1 MYDLEG
7 CHQHLNLWITIG
19 QAFEPTP
26 KKLQGSS
33 WCLQNTIVSFHPIQ
47 CMASFLGQKCTFESL
62 KNTLLPISTAQPTL
76 ILLMFGFVCWSQIW
90 LIWLSRIGCYARF
103 SSINLQKWLLIW
115 LHIFNICT
123 LKYIYFQ
130 IKIWHWYLV
139 NFHHSSSFKCRVI
152 SQIKKVKLFGSI

>member
-1 MYDLEG
+1 MYTNIHRQIHDLKG
-7 CHQHLNLWITIG
+7 CHQNLNLWMTTG

-26 KKLQGSS
+26 RKILLQKTS
-33 WCLQNTIVSFHPIQ
+33 LSFHPMQ
-47 CMASFLGQKCTFESL
+47 CMASFLRQ
-62 KNTLLPISTAQPTL
+62 KNTQPTL